1 MECTRTQ
8 TLASDWLVVD
18 PTFTLH
24 KVTTTFEG
32 VQPWKSLGAY
42 LEVPLAWHENR
53 EKML

>member
-18 PTFTLH
+18 PTFTLY
-24 KVTTTFEG
+24 KVTTAVEG
-32 VQPWKSLGAY
+32 VNMKRLGAY

>member
-24 KVTTTFEG
+24 KLTTAVEG
-32 VQPWKSLGAY
+32 VNTKHLGAY
-42 LEVPLAWHENR
+42 LGVPLVWYENR
-53 EKML
+53 EEML